1 VSGAVASAR
10 AGSSAWPHAL
20 RVASVLILLSLAGF
34 PLYWMFVTSVTSSA
48 DLFAPRPRLLPDF
61 SQLGVYPEAFRT
73 IPVATWLANS
83 AIVAAGTTVLSV
95 ALAILPAYALS
106 RFRFRGKGALGF
118 ALFATQML
126 PEAMLVVPLYAI
138 FGQLSL
144 LNSLTGLILA
154 NAAFTVPVITWILKG
169 AIDGVPIEIEEAARV
184 DGCSRIDIVLAVV
197 VPLVAPTLAAAA
209 VIAFFH
215 GWNEYVFAQTLVSSE
230 SLRTASVG
238 LASFVGELSTP
249 VHSVMAVGIIY
260 TLPAVIFYLFVQRY
274 VVSGM
279 TAGSVKG

>member
-1 VSGAVASAR
+1 MRSLDGQHAVRMLAVL
-10 AGSSAWPHAL
+10 AL
-20 RVASVLILLSLAGF
+20 LVVAAF
-34 PLYWMFVTSVTSSA
+34 PLYWMLVTSLTPSG
-48 DLFAPRPRLLPDF
+48 DLFAARPRMLPTLDQLSVYKEIF
-61 SQLGVYPEAFRT
+61 ST

-83 AIVAAGTTVLSV
+83 AIVAAGTMVLSI

-106 RFRFRGKGALGF
+106 RFRFRGKGLLGF
-118 ALFATQML
+118 TLFITQML

-138 FGQLSL
+138 FAELAL
-144 LNSLTGLILA
+144 LNKLTGLILA

-169 AIDGVPIEIEEAARV
+169 AIDGVPIDIDEAARI
-184 DGCSRIDIVLAVV
+184 DGCSQIDIVLSVV
-197 VPLVAPTLAAAA
+197 IPLVAPTLAAAG

-215 GWNEYVFAQTLVSSE
+215 GWNEYVFAQTLISSQE
-230 SLRTASVG
+230 LRTASVG
-238 LASFVGELSTP
+238 LAGFVGELSTP

-260 TLPAVIFYLFVQRY
+260 TLPAVVLYLFAQRY

>member
-1 VSGAVASAR
+1 MSGAVASRR
-10 AGSSAWPHAL
+10 AGASALPHAL
-20 RVASVLILLSLAGF
+20 RVAAVLVLLSVAAF
-34 PLYWMFVTSVTSSA
+34 PLYWMFVTSVTPSA
-48 DLFAPRPRLLPDF
+48 ELFSARPRLLPDLT
-61 SQLGVYPEAFRT
+61 QLGVYPEAFRT
-73 IPVATWLANS
+73 IPVGVWLVNS
-83 AIVAAGTTVLSV
+83 AIVAAGTTVLSI

-106 RFRFRGKGALGF
+106 RFRFRGKGGLGF

-126 PEAMLVVPLYAI
+126 PEAMLVVPLYAV

-144 LNSLTGLILA
+144 LNTLTGLILA
-154 NAAFTVPVITWILKG
+154 NAAFTVPVITWIIKG
-169 AIDGVPIEIEEAARV
+169 AIDGVPIEVEEAARI
-184 DGCSRIDIVLAVV
+184 DGCSRLDIVLAVV

>member
-1 VSGAVASAR
+1 MRNTGWQHGLRMLAVA
-10 AGSSAWPHAL
+10 AL
-20 RVASVLILLSLAGF
+20 LGAAVF
-34 PLYWMFVTSVTSSA
+34 PLYWMLVTSLTPSA
-48 DLFAPRPRLLPDF
+48 DLFASPPHMLP
-61 SQLGVYPEAFRT
+61 SLAELEVYWEAFLK
-73 IPVATWLANS
+73 ISVATWLANS
-83 AIVAAGTTVLSV
+83 AIVAAGTTGLSIG
-95 ALAILPAYALS
+95 LAILPAYALS
-106 RFRFRGKGALGF
+106 RFRFRGKGLLGF
-118 ALFATQML
+118 GLFATQML

-169 AIDGVPIEIEEAARV
+169 AIDGVPIDIEEAARI
-184 DGCSRIDIVLAVV
+184 DGCSQFDIVLSVV
-197 VPLVAPTLAAAA
+197 IPLVAPTLAAAG

-215 GWNEYVFAQTLVSSE
+215 GWNEYVFAQTLISSQE
-230 SLRTASVG
+230 LRTASVG
-238 LASFVGELSTP
+238 LAGFVGELSTP